1 VGNMTQQKKMAQKKI
16 NTWVKLSLELG
27 PIILFFAGY
36 SKIKDQQFEIFGNTY
51 AGFIVATALFIPLI
65 LVSTGVLWKL
75 TGKLSRMQLMTAILV
90 VVFGGLG
97 IWFNDDSFFKMKPT
111 ILYVMFAGTL
121 AYGLLRGESYLQ
133 YVMDDAVPL
142 QQEGWM
148 IFTKRLALFFGALA
162 ITNELIWRNMS
173 TDAWVNFKTFGLT
186 SVMFVFF
193 MSQMRLFNKYAL
205 DEKTGKK
212 PDA

>member
-1 VGNMTQQKKMAQKKI
+1 MGNMTEQNKTAQKKI

-36 SKIKDQQFEIFGNTY
+36 SRIKDQQFEIFGNTY

-65 LVSTGVLWKL
+65 LISTGVLWKL

-148 IFTKRLALFFGALA
+148 IFTKRLAIFFALLA

-193 MSQMRLFNKYAL
+193 MSQMKLFNKYAV
-205 DEKTGKK
+205 DEKSSGKT
-212 PDA
+212 DA

>member
-1 VGNMTQQKKMAQKKI
+1 MTKQKKI

-65 LVSTGVLWKL
+65 LISTGVLWKL

-148 IFTKRLALFFGALA
+148 IFTKRLAIFFALLA

-193 MSQMRLFNKYAL
+193 MSQMKLFNKYAV
-205 DEKTGKK
+205 DEKTSGKT
-212 PDA
+212 DA

>member
-1 VGNMTQQKKMAQKKI
+1 MGNMTKQKKI

-65 LVSTGVLWKL
+65 LISTGVLWKL

-121 AYGLLRGESYLQ
+121 GYGLLRGESYLQ

-148 IFTKRLALFFGALA
+148 IFTKRLAIFFALLA

-173 TDAWVNFKTFGLT
+173 TDTWVNFKTFGLT

-193 MSQMRLFNKYAL
+193 MSQMKLFNKYAA
-205 DEKTGKK
+205 DEKNSEKT
-212 PDA
+212 DV

>member
-1 VGNMTQQKKMAQKKI
+1 MTEQKKMAQKKI

-186 SVMFVFF
+186 SVMFIFF